1 MRTVGFIFPGQGS
14 QTVGMGAELA
24 TDFVQSRACF
34 DLASSVLGYD
44 LLERVN
50 SASPDELKE
59 TRLSQPAIFTA
70 NVAIYRAVETL
81 GLKPIVSAG
90 HSFGEYCSLT
100 IADAIDFDQ
109 AVRVVNERG
118 QAMGEAADMTP
129 GLMAAVIG
137 LDETGVAESCRRARE
152 TTGKRVGLGNLNT
165 LTQIVVSGDAEA
177 VEAACEIAKEMG
189 AKRVRV
195 LNVSGA
201 WHSSLMEP
209 AMPRFAKAVGAI
221 HLSMPMFAVISNVIA
236 KPYSSVEQIREC
248 LLASLCAHVRWHETA
263 LALVAMAPDVII
275 ECGASEVLAP
285 MIKRLPTIGDIPV
298 MHVADVATLHD
309 LQDAMGSLA
318 G

>member
-1 MRTVGFIFPGQGS
+1 MRTAGFIFPGQGS
-14 QTVGMGAELA
+14 QTIGMGTELA
-24 TDFVQSRACF
+24 ANFAQSRACF
-34 DLASSVLGYD
+34 DRASSVLGYD

-50 SASPDELKE
+50 TSSADELKE

-81 GLKPIVSAG
+81 GLQPIVSAG

-100 IADAIDFDQ
+100 ISGAIDFDQ
-109 AVRVVNERG
+109 AVHVVNERG
-118 QAMGEAADMTP
+118 QAMGEAADVAP
-129 GLMAAVIG
+129 GLMAAIIG
-137 LDETGVAESCRRARE
+137 LDEAGVAESCRRARE
-152 TTGKRVGLGNLNT
+152 ATGLRVDLGNLNT

-189 AKRVRV
+189 AKRVRI

-209 AMPRFAKAVGAI
+209 AMPRFARAVSAAQ
-221 HLSMPMFAVISNVIA
+221 LRMPEFAVISNVIA

-263 LALVAMAPDVII
+263 LALAAVKPDVVI

-285 MIKRLPTIGDIPV
+285 MIKRLPTIGTTPV
-298 MHVADVATLHD
+298 LHVCDMATLADVG
-309 LQDAMGSLA
+309 DAMGSLA

>member
-1 MRTVGFIFPGQGS
+1 
-14 QTVGMGAELA
+14 MGAEVA
-24 TDFVQSRACF
+24 ANFPRSRECF
-34 DLASSVLGYD
+34 DRASSMLGYD

-50 SASPDELKE
+50 TATPDELKE

-81 GLKPIVSAG
+81 GLQPIVSAG

-109 AVRVVNERG
+109 AVGIVNERG
-118 QAMGEAADMTP
+118 QAMGEAADVAP

-137 LDETGVAESCRRARE
+137 LDEGGVAESCRRARE
-152 TTGKRVGLGNLNT
+152 ATAKRVDLGNLNT
-165 LTQIVVSGDAEA
+165 LTQIVISGDAEA
-177 VEAACEIAKEMG
+177 VEAACDIAKEMG
-189 AKRVRV
+189 AKRVRI

-209 AMPRFAKAVGAI
+209 AMPRFSKAVSGAR
-221 HLSMPMFAVISNVIA
+221 LRTPKFAVISNVIA
-236 KPYSSVEQIREC
+236 KPYFSVEQIREC

-285 MIKRLPTIGDIPV
+285 MIKRLPTIGNIPV
-298 MHVADVATLHD
+298 VHVADMATLRD
-309 LQDAMGSLA
+309 VQDAVGSLA